1 MSPFPLPTKKLKEFI
16 DWSRDRW
23 MNNSMQQGTLK
34 FLTDKSLPQ
43 AWLRK
48 SRSKVSHSDLEKD
61 LGDLAPNQFILPGI
75 LGMWSSEP
83 LKVKVKLLSRVWLF
97 ATPWTVPYQDP
108 PSTRIL
114 HPRDFPGKS
123 TGVGCHFLLP
133 FGHKGNINKSLCFL
147 TPALYFFLVHHK
159 LCEKRFACKT
169 RYLKKLWWNYFLI
182 SKSFTYSKE
191 GYVKYIEIF

>member
-123 TGVGCHFLLP
+123 TGVGCDFLLQ
-133 FGHKGNINKSLCFL
+133 GIFL
-147 TPALYFFLVHHK
+147 TQGSNPGLLPCRQTLYSLSHWGSQRELRYRQYTK
-159 LCEKRFACKT
+159 SQQYT
-169 RYLKKLWWNYFLI
+169 RQSTKYCSLI
-182 SKSFTYSKE
+182 T
-191 GYVKYIEIF
+191 

>member
-1 MSPFPLPTKKLKEFI
+1 MSLIMWCFI
-16 DWSRDRW
+16 TFCPVF
-23 MNNSMQQGTLK
+23 QL
-34 FLTDKSLPQ
+34 FQ
-43 AWLRK
+43 AWWQVWSLLIYFGHK
-48 SRSKVSHSDLEKD
+48 WSEVKSHS
-61 LGDLAPNQFILPGI
+61 P
-75 LGMWSSEP
+75 
-83 LKVKVKLLSRVWLF
+83 VWLF
-97 ATPWTVPYQDP
+97 ATRPHGLQRP
-108 PSTRIL
+108 RLL

>member
-123 TGVGCHFLLP
+123 TGVGCHFLLRAWNYWP
-133 FGHKGNINKSLCFL
+133 TMSRPTVWPDIQAKQNL
-147 TPALYFFLVHHK
+147 TPGASPAH
-159 LCEKRFACKT
+159 
-169 RYLKKLWWNYFLI
+169 LWPCPFCV
-182 SKSFTYSKE
+182 
-191 GYVKYIEIF
+191 G